1 MSAALDVLLGA
12 VVVLAITALTGWF
25 VAQEFGYMAVD
36 RARLRVR
43 AGTGDAAARRALDI
57 TGRTSFMLSG
67 AQLGITVTGLVVG
80 YVAEP
85 LIGAG
90 LGELLGDVGIP
101 TGVGLAVGT
110 VAALLFATVVQM
122 VFGELFP
129 KNLAIARPEPVAR
142 ALALSTST
150 YLTVFGWLVRLF
162 DAASNLLLR
171 ALRIE
176 PVHDVEHSATPRDLE
191 AIIDE
196 SRERGDLRPDLSAVL
211 DRVLEFEDRP
221 ARAAM
226 IPRPRVSTAAATST
240 VGELVGRMSAGHSRY
255 PVLADGADDVVGVVC
270 LRDVLALPEQQWDT
284 VRVRDIARAA
294 VVVPDSL
301 PLPAVR
307 EALRAA
313 EDELAVV
320 VDEYGGFAGV
330 LTVEDIAE
338 ELVGEITDEHDPEG
352 TDQLRRSADAWTVP
366 GALNLQEVERLVGL
380 DLPEGDYQ
388 TVGGLIINELGR
400 LPERDDAVTL
410 VLPRLLDDD
419 GTVDE
424 LVLTVRSV
432 DHRVPGTVEVR
443 RRTAAAV
450 PELVAGGGGTVT
462 GLHPAVAIAVAVGL
476 VALSAFFVAVEFA
489 LVAARRY
496 RLEEA
501 AERSAAARAALRS
514 SRDLSLLLAGS
525 QLGIT
530 LCTLGLGA
538 VAKPAVHDLLP
549 ARVHHLGPARGDRRR
564 GRVRRSR

>member
-1 MSAALDVLLGA
+1 MNAALDVLLGA
-12 VVVLAITALTGWF
+12 AVVLAITALTGWF

-43 AGTGDAAARRALDI
+43 AAAGDTGARRALAI

-90 LGELLGDVGIP
+90 LGELLGGVGIP
-101 TGVGLAVGT
+101 AGVALAVGT
-110 VAALLFATVVQM
+110 AAALLFATVVQM

-142 ALALSTST
+142 ALAMSTSI
-150 YLTVFGWLVRLF
+150 YLALFGWLVRLF
-162 DAASNLLLR
+162 DATSNLLLR

-196 SRERGDLRPDLSAVL
+196 SRERGDLRADLSAVL
-211 DRVLEFEDRP
+211 DRVLEFEGRP
-221 ARAAM
+221 ARVAM
-226 IPRPRVSTAAATST
+226 IPRPRVSTTAATST
-240 VGELVGRMSAGHSRY
+240 VRELVGRMSAGHSRY

-270 LRDVLALPEQQWDT
+270 LRDVLALPETQWDT
-284 VRVRDIARAA
+284 VSVRDIARAA

-366 GALNLQEVERLVGL
+366 GALNVQEVERLVGL

-450 PELVAGGGGTVT
+450 PELVSGSG
-462 GLHPAVAIAVAVGL
+462 
-476 VALSAFFVAVEFA
+476 
-489 LVAARRY
+489 AR
-496 RLEEA
+496 
-501 AERSAAARAALRS
+501 
-514 SRDLSLLLAGS
+514 
-525 QLGIT
+525 
-530 LCTLGLGA
+530 
-538 VAKPAVHDLLP
+538 
-549 ARVHHLGPARGDRRR
+549 
-564 GRVRRSR
+564 